1 MSLQNHML
9 DGFYVAYVTG
19 AAGIGQVLFVVA
31 GEKIVG
37 ADAGGLKYDGK
48 IVILP
53 GQGGHRCS
61 LIYSIP
67 AGAATITG
75 APPSP
80 QALELPLEFD
90 LPINFLEGVIVRIQT
105 PLGAVNAKFEKLR
118 SLDLNS

>member
-53 GQGGHRCS
+53 GQGGHPV
-61 LIYSIP
+61 LIDLLH
-67 AGAATITG
+67 TRWRRHNNWC
-75 APPSP
+75 APFTPS
-80 QALELPLEFD
+80 
-90 LPINFLEGVIVRIQT
+90 
-105 PLGAVNAKFEKLR
+105 
-118 SLDLNS
+118 S